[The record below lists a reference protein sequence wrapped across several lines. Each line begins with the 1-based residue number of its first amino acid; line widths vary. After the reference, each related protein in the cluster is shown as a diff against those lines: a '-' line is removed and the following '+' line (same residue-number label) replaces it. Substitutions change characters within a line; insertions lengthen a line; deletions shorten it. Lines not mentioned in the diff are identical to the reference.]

1 MPALSCVL
9 DRVVHRVFTGVTDIA
24 HAQTAIRG
32 QRGITAQ
39 DVFRSV
45 GHITQYRIRGIQ
57 LAAIDRICA
66 AGADPAR
73 GHIRQRTF
81 FLVRTH
87 ADGSNRT
94 IPGKVTVSQSVQRGI
109 RGANRACCLCTIA
122 QRYRTCIAS
131 TCALTNSDGTVG
143 RAAGTVTQRDRL
155 PLKSPSVTALCNR
168 CLAKGMS
175 ALALCQ

>member
-1 MPALSCVL
+1 MSSVL
-9 DRVVHRVFTGVTDIA
+9 DRIVHRVFTGISDIA
-24 HAQTAIRG
+24 HAQVAISG
-32 QRGITAQ
+32 QRGIATQ
-39 DVFRSV
+39 NVFRGISYIAQ
-45 GHITQYRIRGIQ
+45 HRIRGIQ
-57 LAAIDRICA
+57 LAAIDRISA
-66 AGADPAR
+66 ARVDPTC
-73 GHIRQRTF
+73 GHIRHCAF
-81 FLVRTH
+81 FLLRTH

-94 IPGKVTVSQSVQRGI
+94 IPGKVTVSQPVQRGI

>member
-1 MPALSCVL
+1 
-9 DRVVHRVFTGVTDIA
+9 
-24 HAQTAIRG
+24 
-32 QRGITAQ
+32 
-39 DVFRSV
+39 
-45 GHITQYRIRGIQ
+45 
-57 LAAIDRICA
+57 
-66 AGADPAR
+66 
-73 GHIRQRTF
+73 
-81 FLVRTH
+81 
-87 ADGSNRT
+87 
-94 IPGKVTVSQSVQRGI
+94 QRGI

-175 ALALCQ
+175 ALALCLRKVGRSLGLTTYRNAAIELGNGVRAQRNRIAVLVLIFDIRIRLAGASVSTHCNTARRKGFGIRTAGL